1 MKDDPFQWLKQN
13 FILELQR
20 LASEN
25 EDVSVTIDENG
36 DVEFGMDQELFI
48 EFLQLQWLKQIE
60 EGYD

>member
-1 MKDDPFQWLKQN
+1 MKDDPD

-36 DVEFGMDQELFI
+36 DVEFEMDQELFI

-60 EGYD
+60 QGYD

>member
-1 MKDDPFQWLKQN
+1 MKNNPD

-36 DVEFGMDQELFI
+36 EVEFEMDEELFI
-48 EFLQLQWLKQIE
+48 EFVEIQWLQTILR
-60 EGYD
+60 GYS